1 MKTVIV
7 SEKDDQ
13 ARKTAN
19 ALGHFDKIGQVYVL
33 SQTDLLEGE
42 VHVVA
47 ADGHLFEYTA
57 PENNWKLEN
66 LPLVDVSFKMQLKKA
81 EKGRRKNFGGDP
93 EKCFATIYQEVQAAD
108 RVIIGTD
115 SDREGERIAYSILS
129 RIPGGKKKIWK
140 RLWLNSMTK
149 KAIRQAFQNLR
160 EPEETYNYFLEAE
173 ARAQSDWLV
182 GMNLSPLVTL
192 ELQQAGQVPWG
203 KGQAFSVG
211 RCQTP
216 VVRVICENDLAIRNF
231 SPRLYWKLQLEDK
244 NNGQVFFCKEKYFDS
259 EEAFEATRSLSSNSL
274 VSSVERR
281 KVQQQAPQLFDL
293 ASLQDYASKRW
304 KIEAKQTESLLESLY
319 LKGYV
324 TYPRTR
330 TRYITDYE
338 FDYLKM
344 LVQAYQEVLSSTF
357 ELVHLEARKTYVDAS
372 KIRNDSH
379 HAIIPTETIPD
390 FFSLQPEER
399 LIYEAVTRRTLLMFA
414 ADCVYET
421 STVRLKNQDLEF
433 VAKGRRMVDLG
444 WAAVANL
451 SVRKDIELPIYQ
463 IDSLVPSSIS
473 VQEGVTKPPKRI
485 TESMLLSEIFPRYG
499 IGTPATQG
507 TIIET
512 IQARGYVTKD
522 KKTGQFLPTNKAYL
536 LINYLYDN
544 EFADPETTGG
554 WESFL
559 AQIGEGAINPREFVD
574 GIKEKLTLQISQAKE
589 RND

>member
-47 ADGHLFEYTA
+47 ADGHLFEYMA

-192 ELQQAGQVPWG
+192 KLQQAGQVPWG

-244 NNGQVFFCKEKYFDS
+244 NNGQIFSCKEKYFDS

-304 KIEAKQTESLLESLY
+304 KIEATQTE
-319 LKGYV
+319 
-324 TYPRTR
+324 
-330 TRYITDYE
+330 
-338 FDYLKM
+338 
-344 LVQAYQEVLSSTF
+344 
-357 ELVHLEARKTYVDAS
+357 
-372 KIRNDSH
+372 
-379 HAIIPTETIPD
+379 
-390 FFSLQPEER
+390 
-399 LIYEAVTRRTLLMFA
+399 TLL
-414 ADCVYET
+414 
-421 STVRLKNQDLEF
+421 
-433 VAKGRRMVDLG
+433 
-444 WAAVANL
+444 
-451 SVRKDIELPIYQ
+451 
-463 IDSLVPSSIS
+463 
-473 VQEGVTKPPKRI
+473 
-485 TESMLLSEIFPRYG
+485 
-499 IGTPATQG
+499 
-507 TIIET
+507 
-512 IQARGYVTKD
+512 
-522 KKTGQFLPTNKAYL
+522 
-536 LINYLYDN
+536 
-544 EFADPETTGG
+544 
-554 WESFL
+554 
-559 AQIGEGAINPREFVD
+559 
-574 GIKEKLTLQISQAKE
+574 
-589 RND
+589 